1 VSEIIKILIDLIFLT
16 IDILIFP
23 GLLGAI
29 FFGGVMSW
37 FNRKVIARF
46 QSRCGPPF
54 SQSWSDL
61 IKLFSK
67 EQIVPVTAN
76 RFYFYLGPLIA
87 LTGAYM
93 VCLLFPIR
101 LLDESFLSGLGELL
115 EYGDLVLVITF
126 LLFPAIG
133 LIIGGTAS
141 GNPFSTVGASREGS
155 MIIAV
160 ELPLALALLTPSL
173 SLLHQNVLGAFNFAT
188 IESVQAN
195 SIWFLFK
202 FPFAATAV
210 LVCLIVKLGTRPFD
224 MVEARQE
231 IVDGPL
237 TEYSGALLGLT
248 VVTKYI
254 MWFSFSG
261 IFTLVFL
268 GGSDNFGAPLN
279 ILVFLIKSLGVV
291 FVISLVDAISP
302 RFRIDQA
309 FKTVLTSVVV
319 LALVDPLIL
328 LITTNI

>member
-1 VSEIIKILIDLIFLT
+1 
-16 IDILIFP
+16 
-23 GLLGAI
+23 
-29 FFGGVMSW
+29 MSW

-46 QSRCGPPF
+46 QSRRGPPF

-61 IKLFSK
+61 LKLFSK
-67 EQIVPVTAN
+67 DQIVPVTAN

-101 LLDESFLSGLGELL
+101 LLGESFLSGLGELL

-173 SLLHQNVLGAFNFAT
+173 FMLQQNILGAFNFAA
-188 IESVQAN
+188 IEEVQTN
-195 SIWFLFK
+195 SMWFIFK
-202 FPFAATAV
+202 FPFAAVAV
-210 LVCLIVKLGTRPFD
+210 LVCLIVKLGIRPFD

-231 IVDGPL
+231 IIDGPL
-237 TEYSGALLGLT
+237 TEYSGALLGLI

-254 MWFSFSG
+254 MWFAFSG
-261 IFTLVFL
+261 LFTLIFL
-268 GGSDNFGAPLN
+268 GGGNNLQVPLN
-279 ILVFLIKSLGVV
+279 IIVFLIKCFGLV
-291 FVISLVDAISP
+291 FVISFIDAISP

-309 FKTVLTSVVV
+309 FKIVLTSIVV
-319 LALVDPLIL
+319 LALVDPLL
-328 LITTNI
+328 LVITTNI